1 MRRFRL
7 QRHPV
12 GAIIA
17 VIALYAL
24 VLRVFLGG
32 LAPTDV
38 AMADEV
44 ICAHDAAG
52 VPFGKDPACP
62 QHACCVAAQAA
73 PLVAPPALD
82 AVTVAWPL
90 RRVIAALRPASEAP
104 PARAPP
110 RTRPDPRGPPLA

>member
-1 MRRFRL
+1 MRRL
-7 QRHPV
+7 RHQPLPV
-12 GAIIA
+12 SAIIA

-38 AMADEV
+38 VPAAEV
-44 ICAHDAAG
+44 ICAHDDAG
-52 VPFGKDPACP
+52 APLGKDPACP
-62 QHACCVAAQAA
+62 QHACCVAAQVV
-73 PLVAPPALD
+73 PPVSSPALD

-110 RTRPDPRGPPLA
+110 RPRPDPRGPPLA